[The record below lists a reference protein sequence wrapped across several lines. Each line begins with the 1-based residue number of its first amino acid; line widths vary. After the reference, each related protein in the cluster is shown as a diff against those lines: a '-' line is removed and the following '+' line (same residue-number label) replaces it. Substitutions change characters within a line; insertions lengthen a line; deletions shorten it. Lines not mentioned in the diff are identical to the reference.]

1 MFCLGQA
8 VNTVFR
14 YNISQNDLGGVLN
27 LSGNPNG
34 EIYNNVL
41 YMKENVPVN
50 RMSGGK
56 SNIYNNIFYYD
67 GKEAA
72 PASVCNWGR
81 IQANWSNNVY
91 YNYSSIPK
99 DENAITEDPQFV
111 NGGKAPAGAQ

>member
-1 MFCLGQA
+1 
-8 VNTVFR
+8 
-14 YNISQNDLGGVLN
+14 
-27 LSGNPNG
+27 
-34 EIYNNVL
+34 
-41 YMKENVPVN
+41 MKENVPVN
-50 RMSGGK
+50 RMYGGK

-81 IQANWSNNVY
+81 IQANLSNNVY

-111 NGGKAPAGAQ
+111 NGGKAPAGAQENGNVYDRSVFD

>member
-34 EIYNNVL
+34 EIYNNVF

-72 PASVCNWGR
+72 PASVCNWQTG
-81 IQANWSNNVY
+81 
-91 YNYSSIPK
+91 
-99 DENAITEDPQFV
+99 AIMFIIIIRAFQKMKMRLRKIR
-111 NGGKAPAGAQ
+111 NL

>member
-34 EIYNNVL
+34 EIYNNVF

-67 GKEAA
+67 GKERLRLLY
-72 PASVCNWGR
+72 VTEEEFRQTG
-81 IQANWSNNVY
+81 
-91 YNYSSIPK
+91 
-99 DENAITEDPQFV
+99 AIMFIIIIRAFQKMKMRLRKIR
-111 NGGKAPAGAQ
+111 NL